1 MSKKPHTPR
10 VGRPPEWRTPR
21 KQLTLLLPV
30 SVHEKVKQYAKKISE
45 PYKITRNAVT
55 S

>member
-1 MSKKPHTPR
+1 MSKKTHTPR

-30 SVHEKVKQYAKKISE
+30 SVHDKVKQYAKKISE
-45 PYKITRNAVT
+45 PYKIKANAVT